1 MNFNEKVF
9 KAVQSIPYGKVA
21 SYGTIAEIVGNKRAS
36 RQVGFALHKN
46 KDPKIVP
53 CYRVV
58 FKDGRLSK
66 AFVFGG
72 ENAQRAMLESEG
84 VTLDER
90 GRVQRCF
97 FV

>member
-46 KDPKIVP
+46 KDPNIVP

-84 VTLDER
+84 VTFDEK
-90 GRVQRCF
+90 GRVKPCF